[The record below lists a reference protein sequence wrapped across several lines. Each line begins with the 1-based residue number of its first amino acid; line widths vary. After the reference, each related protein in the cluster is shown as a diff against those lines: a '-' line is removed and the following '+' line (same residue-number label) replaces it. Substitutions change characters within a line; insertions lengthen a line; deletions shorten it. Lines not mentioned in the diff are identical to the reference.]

1 MSHLDRLEEAERRAA
16 ASIIS
21 DVRDRMEKPLHMPE
35 KTVGKHLQPN
45 VTFKPISKND
55 DASGI
60 RTTSGQKASVSFLCI
75 PYFLLAPYSTGTPLP
90 TSSSYPLRTLLQS
103 RHMSTPKKRDMQQAV
118 RDLNYSKEN
127 CVFHVAQVWCL
138 MLGDSKSQ
146 RELRFNKAYITDE
159 NRNPN
164 HL

>member
-16 ASIIS
+16 ASIIG
-21 DVRDRMEKPLHMPE
+21 DVRDRLEEPLYMPE

-45 VTFKPISKND
+45 FTSKPISKND
-55 DASGI
+55 DAPGI
-60 RTTSGQKASVSFLCI
+60 RNTSGQKTSVSFLCI

-90 TSSSYPLRTLLQS
+90 RSSSYPLRTLLQS
-103 RHMSTPKKRDMQQAV
+103 WHMSTPKQRDMQQAV
-118 RDLNYSKEN
+118 RDLKYSKEN
-127 CVFHVAQVWCL
+127 YVFHVAQVWSL

-146 RELRFNKAYITDE
+146 RESPFNKAYIIDE